1 MNHILTLQGLSLEN
15 GGSTDGVMG
24 DSSQSN
30 NCGNGNSGLSVAC
43 PGK

>member
-1 MNHILTLQGLSLEN
+1 MTNVLKLQGLTVEGQDASV
-15 GGSTDGVMG
+15 GVLG

-43 PGK
+43 